1 MTADLALE
9 LMRQTFLTGLA
20 LALPLLGAILLV
32 GLVLGILQA
41 ATGVQ
46 EFTLSFVPK
55 LLAAFGLILLLGSLG
70 LSLAVEFTV
79 RMLMLIPQMG
89 K

>member
-20 LALPLLGAILLV
+20 LALPVLVAILLV

-55 LLAAFGLILLLGSLG
+55 LLAAFGVVLLLGSLG
-70 LSLAVEFTV
+70 LSWAVEFTV